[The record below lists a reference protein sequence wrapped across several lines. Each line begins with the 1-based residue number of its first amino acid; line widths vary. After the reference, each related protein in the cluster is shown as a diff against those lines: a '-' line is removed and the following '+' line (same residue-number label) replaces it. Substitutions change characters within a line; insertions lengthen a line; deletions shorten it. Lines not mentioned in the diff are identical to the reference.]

1 MLCCPCCLKNYIY
14 IANPSGKLSRPLL
27 IRSKG
32 ASKVSSTQ
40 LCVGVGV
47 GWGWGCHIS
56 LWESA
61 CIPRE
66 NFYSGVR
73 VF

>member
-1 MLCCPCCLKNYIY
+1 MLCCHCCLKNYIY

-32 ASKVSSTQ
+32 ASFMHTTVCRGRCGMGAATFHCK
-40 LCVGVGV
+40 
-47 GWGWGCHIS
+47 S
-56 LWESA
+56 LHASPGK
-61 CIPRE
+61 I
-66 NFYSGVR
+66 FIQGVR